1 MGRCDPHLNLDER
14 RKLAKWLER
23 TICNAR
29 HRLGRSDI
37 RTSWPQYEAVLVPR
51 GQSKERARY
60 LPSRRKKRGP
70 RYARSSAKPM

>member
-29 HRLGRSDI
+29 RRLG
-37 RTSWPQYEAVLVPR
+37 
-51 GQSKERARY
+51 
-60 LPSRRKKRGP
+60 
-70 RYARSSAKPM
+70 